1 MTSLLIL
8 SDINFK
14 WNANL
19 KFILKKWQ
27 YCHNVQFLGH
37 CVEFNTGGGVIQD
50 QMSAP
55 CNSSFPKCDDIYHS
69 TDAYK
74 CNVYKKKFLL
84 RYTCVYLFK
93 VSFYREYA
101 YSTFTLTK
109 LVLL

>member
-1 MTSLLIL
+1 MRSLLIL
-8 SDINFK
+8 SDNNFQ
-14 WNANL
+14 WNVNL
-19 KFILKKWQ
+19 KFIFKKWR

-74 CNVYKKKFLL
+74 CNVYLKKKKKLLL
-84 RYTCVYLFK
+84 RYTCVYLVK
-93 VSFYREYA
+93 VPFNREHA
-101 YSTFTLTK
+101 Y
-109 LVLL
+109 

>member
-1 MTSLLIL
+1 MERK
-8 SDINFK
+8 FK
-14 WNANL
+14 L
-19 KFILKKWQ
+19 HFKKKWR

-74 CNVYKKKFLL
+74 CNVYFFF
-84 RYTCVYLFK
+84 FK
-93 VSFYREYA
+93 
-101 YSTFTLTK
+101 LTS
-109 LVLL
+109 LYVCISR